1 MTLGNWNGYHSYK
14 RREGGGSTSLVKLQ
28 YCTEALQLQMGPNS
42 DDWNV
47 QKIPFEIGYWW
58 PFMRR
63 QIHWVW
69 LCINVNF
76 RPHAHKWGTHTAHS
90 IAEESPSPSS
100 SSSPSSSL
108 SSQMRD
114 WRGTV
119 QIPCSMNR
127 RLKTGQDCQKNQN
140 LDLNKAVFPEDFLYE
155 IDHQLW
161 SEQPNNKCKFNWL
174 LWMILS

>member
-1 MTLGNWNGYHSYK
+1 MCRKN
-14 RREGGGSTSLVKLQ
+14 
-28 YCTEALQLQMGPNS
+28 
-42 DDWNV
+42 
-47 QKIPFEIGYWW
+47 PFEIGYWW

-90 IAEESPSPSS
+90 IAKESPSPSS

-174 LWMILS
+174 LWMYIRMHCINNIHCIFLYLIVSAQFLLCSNQKVPIYYVQ